1 MRVLII
7 PPGVLPVPATKGGA
21 VEKLIETYINENEKQ
36 HRINFTIYT
45 IQNNS
50 NNNLEYKYTEFK
62 YIKNNKLTYKIE
74 RAFRWIIN
82 NKLPKIHIGNVYISK
97 VAKALKNDNTN
108 YDVIIVENNP
118 FAILKLRK
126 IFPKTKI
133 ILHLHNDYLNI
144 ETKKAKRILNLYDE
158 IIAISKYIKSRVDD
172 IEKTEKVKVVYNGVN
187 TDIFSKNIEPQ
198 ILEKAKEKYGIK
210 KDDIVLL
217 YTGRLVEEKGVKEL
231 IEATN
236 RIIDT
241 NPNIKL
247 LIVGSKASSDSK
259 KDLFINKINNISKKH
274 EKNIIFVGFVQYE
287 KLPIFHQISNIQ
299 VIPSKWEEPL
309 GNVVIEGMASG
320 IKQIVTN
327 SGGIPEIV
335 QGTSASII
343 ETKDLEENL
352 YKSICENINKEKYQ
366 RKRNEKEIKVFSES
380 VYSNNIFKELEK
392 WGTKDE

>member
-7 PPGVLPVPATKGGA
+7 PPGVLPIPAIKGGA

-36 HRINFTIYT
+36 HKIDFTIYT

-50 NNNLEYKYTEFK
+50 NNNLKYKNTEFK
-62 YIKNNKLTYKIE
+62 YIQNDKLTYKIE

-97 VAKALKNDNTN
+97 VVKALKNDNTN

-144 ETKKAKRILNLYDE
+144 KTKKAKRILNLYDE

-172 IEKTEKVKVVYNGVN
+172 IEKTEKVKVIYNGVN

-198 ILEKAKEKYGIK
+198 ILEKAKEIKGIE
-210 KDDIVLL
+210 KDEIVLL

-247 LIVGSKASSDSK
+247 LIIGSKASSDSK

-299 VIPSKWEEPL
+299 IIPSKWEEPL

-335 QGTSASII
+335 QGTAASII
-343 ETKDLEENL
+343 EINDLEENL
-352 YKSICENINKEKYQ
+352 YKSICENIEKEKYQ
-366 RKRNEKEIKVFSES
+366 RVRNEKKVKAFSES

-392 WGTKDE
+392 KGTKDG

>member
-108 YDVIIVENNP
+108 YDVIILENNP

-187 TDIFSKNIEPQ
+187 TDIFSRNIEPQ

-231 IEATN
+231 IEAAN

>member
-7 PPGVLPVPATKGGA
+7 SPGVLPVPAIKGGA

-36 HRINFTIYT
+36 HRINFTVYT
-45 IQNNS
+45 VQDQS
-50 NNNLEYKYTEFK
+50 NNNLKYKYTEFK

-97 VAKALKNDNTN
+97 VAKKMKNDNTK

-118 FAILKLRK
+118 FAIFKLRK

-133 ILHLHNDYLNI
+133 VLHLHNDYLNI

-172 IEKTEKVKVVYNGVN
+172 IEKTEKVKVIYNGIN

-198 ILEKAKEKYGIK
+198 ILEKAKEKYGIE

-247 LIVGSKASSDSK
+247 LIIGSKASSDSK
-259 KDLFINKINNISKKH
+259 KDLFISKINSISKKH

-299 VIPSKWEEPL
+299 IIPSKWEAL

-335 QGTSASII
+335 QGTSATII
-343 ETKDLEENL
+343 GTNGLEENL
-352 YKSICENINKEKYQ
+352 YKAIRETVRKGQYQ
-366 RKRNEKEIKVFSES
+366 RKRREKELESFTES